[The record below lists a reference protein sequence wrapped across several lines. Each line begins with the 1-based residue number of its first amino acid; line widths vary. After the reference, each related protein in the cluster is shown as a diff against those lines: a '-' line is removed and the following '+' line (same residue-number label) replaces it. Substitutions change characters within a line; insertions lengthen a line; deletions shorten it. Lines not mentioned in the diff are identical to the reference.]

1 MTVETTIYTVRH
13 AHTEYNAQK
22 RYAGAIDVPLSEEGI
37 RGARQASA
45 KLGEARFDVVITSTL
60 RRAIQTAHLLVGESV
75 PSVQSELCNER
86 NYGVFEG
93 LTWDEVQK
101 LEPPVLFIEVGND
114 LHSVNPPGGEPFE
127 DVWDRAKKFR
137 RFLFQ
142 EYKGSNILVVS
153 HGAFL
158 QMLHGVFRGLS
169 CIESLA
175 VAPAN
180 LELASFR
187 FSGDGLVE
195 EKTVALAD
203 TEKESW

>member
-60 RRAIQTAHLLVGESV
+60 RRAIQTAQLLVGEGV
-75 PSVQSELCNER
+75 PTVQSELCNER

-93 LTWDEVQK
+93 LTWPEVQK

-114 LHSVNPPGGEPFE
+114 LHSVNPPGGSH
-127 DVWDRAKKFR
+127 
-137 RFLFQ
+137 Q
-142 EYKGSNILVVS
+142 GSITVNVLGIDLSPLLKERLHDLPVTLVGGPHQGGPTGIGLDIDLS
-153 HGAFL
+153 PLLKEG
-158 QMLHGVFRGLS
+158 LHDLY
-169 CIESLA
+169 
-175 VAPAN
+175 
-180 LELASFR
+180 
-187 FSGDGLVE
+187 
-195 EKTVALAD
+195 VALR
-203 TEKESW
+203 